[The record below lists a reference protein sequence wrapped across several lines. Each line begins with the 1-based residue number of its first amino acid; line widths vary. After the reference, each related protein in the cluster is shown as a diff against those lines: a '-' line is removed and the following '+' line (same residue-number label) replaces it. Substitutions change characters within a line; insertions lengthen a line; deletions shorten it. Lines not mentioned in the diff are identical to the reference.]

1 MKTSL
6 LAIQNRLKTI
16 STIKHI
22 DKDWG
27 QLGYEQPPVQ
37 FPCALIDMV
46 NADFD
51 LLSENAQEG
60 DCSIVVT
67 LAIDRTAPTSGNS
80 SGNADSYKIFDLIE
94 KVHEKLNQFEGD
106 HFQSLQRSN
115 IKKVYSDKKYEIY
128 TVTYMTQIYT
138 DLI

>member
-27 QLGYEQPPVQ
+27 QLGYEQPPVLL
-37 FPCALIDMV
+37 PCALIDMI

-51 LLSENAQEG
+51 LLSEDAQEG

-67 LAIDRTAPTSGNS
+67 LAIR
-80 SGNADSYKIFDLIE
+80 
-94 KVHEKLNQFEGD
+94 
-106 HFQSLQRSN
+106 
-115 IKKVYSDKKYEIY
+115 
-128 TVTYMTQIYT
+128 
-138 DLI
+138 